1 MGIGRTTRYRLALD
15 NESRLE
21 RIFQIRMSRSG
32 LVALVA
38 GIALGAVVVAVLLIV
53 TTPLRTLLPG
63 YLKESERSASQEG
76 ILRIDSLAETTRRQ
90 QDWIMNFARVIDTD
104 RFPTDSAAAERP
116 TVALTVDSL
125 IPRSADEE
133 RFTSQMREKERYA
146 LSVIAPLEAEGMIF
160 HSVSAASVVS
170 ERSRSLTAAQVLMG
184 AGAPVCAIADGVVI
198 DVYSK
203 GPSAG
208 TTIVMQHASGFASSV
223 SHVASATV
231 EPGQKVN
238 GGSAIGLSMPGTGI
252 DRGYVTVRMWHNSNA
267 LIPYEYIGGGG
278 PSETSRAIQSHAITP
293 PQGRK

>member
-1 MGIGRTTRYRLALD
+1 MGIGRTTRYRLMLD

-21 RIFQIRMSRSG
+21 RIFQIRLSRPG
-32 LVALVA
+32 LVALTA
-38 GIALGAVVVAVLLIV
+38 GVVLGAVVAAVLLIV

-63 YLKESERSASQEG
+63 YLKDSERSASQEG
-76 ILRIDSLAETTRRQ
+76 ILRIDSLTETTRRQ
-90 QDWIMNFARVIDTD
+90 QEWILNFTRIIDTD
-104 RFPTDSAAAERP
+104 RRPADSTAAERP

-125 IPRSADEE
+125 IPRSTEEE

-160 HSVSAASVVS
+160 HPVSAASVVS
-170 ERSRSLTAAQVLMG
+170 GRSHTLTAAQVLMG

-231 EPGQKVN
+231 EPGQKVS
-238 GGSAIGLSMPGTGI
+238 GGSAIGLSMPGKGV

-267 LIPYEYIGGGG
+267 LIPFEYIGGGTPAS
-278 PSETSRAIQSHAITP
+278 PSRGE
-293 PQGRK
+293 

>member
-1 MGIGRTTRYRLALD
+1 MGIGRTTRYRLGLD

-21 RIFQIRMSRSG
+21 RIFQLRMSRLG
-32 LVALVA
+32 LAALVS
-38 GIALGAVVVAVLLIV
+38 GVALGAVVAAVLLIV
-53 TTPLRTLLPG
+53 STPLRTLLPG

-76 ILRIDSLAETTRRQ
+76 ILRIDSLTETTRRQ
-90 QDWIMNFARVIDTD
+90 QEWILNFTRIIDTD
-104 RFPTDSAAAERP
+104 RRPADSTAAERP
-116 TVALTVDSL
+116 TVALSVDSL
-125 IPRSADEE
+125 IPRSAEEE

-160 HSVSAASVVS
+160 HPVSAASVVS
-170 ERSRSLTAAQVLMG
+170 GRTRTLTAAQVLMG

-231 EPGQKVN
+231 EPGQKVS
-238 GGSAIGLSMPGTGI
+238 GGSAIGLSMPGNGV

-267 LIPYEYIGGGG
+267 LIPFEYIGGGTPAS
-278 PSETSRAIQSHAITP
+278 PSRGE
-293 PQGRK
+293 